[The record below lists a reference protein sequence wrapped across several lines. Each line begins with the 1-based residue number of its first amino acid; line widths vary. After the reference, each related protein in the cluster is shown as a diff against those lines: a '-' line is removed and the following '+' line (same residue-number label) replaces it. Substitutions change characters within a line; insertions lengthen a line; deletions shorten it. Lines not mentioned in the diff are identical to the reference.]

1 MNKNIKKFVKRRI
14 FSSVIGHIGAEE
26 ITVIIGPR
34 QVGKTT
40 LLFQLKERLLLNG
53 FPDKKIFVFN
63 LDIFTDKELFSSQEN
78 FIKFLKERAGEKK
91 IFVFVD
97 EAQRVENAGIFF
109 KGVYDLK
116 LPVKLFLTGSSALE
130 IKSKI
135 QEPLTGRKRIFYL
148 YPFAF
153 WECLSS
159 WDSELADIDLS
170 SGAVSSYS
178 QKKIMEYLSRF
189 LVWGGYP
196 KIALEENVFLR
207 QDFAKE
213 IYSSYIEKDIV
224 GFLKIKNQAAFAKL
238 VSLLASQ
245 SGQLVNIGEISRTLA
260 VERKTIEKYLDILE
274 KTFIIKLVRP
284 FFKNCRKEL
293 TKMAKVYFIDNGLRN
308 MAIGQF
314 RDFDSRLDKGQVLE
328 NFIFSEIL
336 KHSDI
341 SIYFWRTKDKAEV
354 DFVLADL
361 SGALLPVEVKA
372 AALKTPEFSRSFRS
386 FLNAYNPKKA
396 LIINMGFQGKVI
408 LDKTEVNFILP
419 YEIGKAAEDFKIV

>member
-1 MNKNIKKFVKRRI
+1 MNKNIKKLVKRRL
-14 FSSVIGHIGAEE
+14 FSSVVSHIGAEE

-40 LLFQLKERLLLNG
+40 LLLQLKENLLLNG
-53 FPDKKIFVFN
+53 FFDKEIFIFN
-63 LDIFTDKELFSSQEN
+63 LDIFTDKELFSSQGN

-91 IFVFVD
+91 IFIFVD

-148 YPFAF
+148 YPFTF
-153 WECLSS
+153 EEYLSY

-178 QKKIMEYLSRF
+178 QKKVMEYLSRF

-196 KIALEENVFLR
+196 KIAMEENIFLR

-224 GFLKIKNQAAFAKL
+224 GFLKIKNQTAFAKL

-245 SGQLVNIGEISRTLA
+245 SGQLVNIGELSRTLA
-260 VERKTIEKYLDILE
+260 VERKTVEKYLDILE
-274 KTFIIKLVRP
+274 KTFIIKLIRP
-284 FFKNCRKEL
+284 FFKNHRKEL
-293 TKMAKVYFIDNGLRN
+293 VKMAKVYFIDNGLRN

-314 RDFDSRLDKGQVLE
+314 QDFSLRTDKGQLLE
-328 NFIFSEIL
+328 NFVFSEIL
-336 KHSDI
+336 KHSDQPLH
-341 SIYFWRTKDKAEV
+341 FWRTKEKAEV
-354 DFVLADL
+354 DFVLTDSIAETI
-361 SGALLPVEVKA
+361 LPIEVKA
-372 AALKTPEFSRSFRS
+372 AALKAPEFSRSFRS

-396 LIINMGFQGKVI
+396 LIVNMEFQRKVVFG
-408 LDKTEVNFILP
+408 KTEVRFVLP
-419 YEIGKAAEDFKIV
+419 HEIEKAVKEF